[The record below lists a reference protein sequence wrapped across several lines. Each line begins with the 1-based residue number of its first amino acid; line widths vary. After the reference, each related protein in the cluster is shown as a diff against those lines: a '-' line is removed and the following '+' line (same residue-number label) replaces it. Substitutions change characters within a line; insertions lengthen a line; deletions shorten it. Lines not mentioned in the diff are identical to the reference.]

1 MSDIIITI
9 GTQGQETIHYNKDD
23 TDSIELIYEITEV
36 YNNAKQKTQRN

>member
-23 TDSIELIYEITEV
+23 TETIELVYELTEV
-36 YNNAKQKTQRN
+36 QNNESRKY

>member
-23 TDSIELIYEITEV
+23 TDAIEFIYEVTEV
-36 YNNAKQKTQRN
+36 YDNAKTQRN